1 MFCRVSIENPSEKGG
16 FSEFYGKSFR
26 KIDKK
31 RVISRRERSFF
42 ERVMNRLLYKQF
54 VYNFSAHFL
63 LICEFM
69 KNIWFRL
76 VKLHGGFAQISAQ
89 FCSKQ
94 PKIKAAFSLNLD
106 KLHILSKFE
115 KVC

>member
-54 VYNFSAHFL
+54 VYKFSAHFL
-63 LICEFM
+63 LVCEFL
-69 KNIWFRL
+69 KNIWFQF
-76 VKLHGGFAQISAQ
+76 VKLHGGFAPISVQ

-94 PKIKAAFSLNLD
+94 LNIKVAFSLNLD
-106 KLHILSKFE
+106 KLHILSEFE
-115 KVC
+115 NVC